1 MFGSHKASLQAWQ
14 ARATLVLHHR
24 YTQRPVEMKEW
35 MKHQEHHHHLL
46 MSAVVVIR
54 STVAVSIAETDTA
67 LVVVLVDENDETFH
81 PWHS

>member
-1 MFGSHKASLQAWQ
+1 
-14 ARATLVLHHR
+14 
-24 YTQRPVEMKEW
+24 